1 MLKQKSSLC
10 RIFVFLR
17 EICVR
22 LQQPHE
28 QRYPFLP
35 VDAVLISRIQA
46 MVRLAISALGK
57 LQALVYDILS
67 LEEGQCRKTM
77 LGVCVWGF

>member
-1 MLKQKSSLC
+1 MTSSLC

-22 LQQPHE
+22 LQKPYE

-46 MVRLAISALGK
+46 MVRLAVSGWDE
-57 LQALVYDILS
+57 LQALVYDILP

-77 LGVCVWGF
+77 LGVRVWGF